1 MISLALEKRLWNAN
15 GELVSLPTDPENYL
29 SFCELV
35 EVSANPHTKCWFT
48 FVLQDLSEEENFHSP
63 DGDVPLI
70 KMRKLIKNNLSKEYV
85 TSVQM
90 EIRALENI
98 EMVMFRI
105 ATTKITKKKENDEAR
120 LLKAKP
126 TFLAYFP
133 GEPYF
138 YADSAKP
145 NAERCNALMEVLKC
159 SAYDDI
165 PLNGRHLES
174 LRQLR
179 QNRDEP
185 EEIEN
190 DPWEDNDEH
199 MPKLNHF
206 SVKAVKSISKVK
218 KFKNIYIF

>member
-1 MISLALEKRLWNAN
+1 MISLALEKRLRNSN

-48 FVLQDLSEEENFHSP
+48 FVLQDLSEEENFHMAE
-63 DGDVPLI
+63 GDVPLI
-70 KMRKLIKNNLSKEYV
+70 KMRKLIKNKLSKEYL

-105 ATTKITKKKENDEAR
+105 MTTFKTKKTENDETR
-120 LLKAKP
+120 LLKGKP

-138 YADSAKP
+138 YANSATPK
-145 NAERCNALMEVLKC
+145 AEHCNALMEVLKC
-159 SAYDDI
+159 SAYADI
-165 PLNGRHLES
+165 PLSGRHLES

-190 DPWEDNDEH
+190 DLWEDNDEH

-206 SVKAVKSISKVK
+206 SAKAVKSISNVR
-218 KFKNIYIF
+218 F

>member
-1 MISLALEKRLWNAN
+1 MISLALEKRLWNSN

-35 EVSANPHTKCWFT
+35 EVSANPHIKCWFT
-48 FVLQDLSEEENFHSP
+48 FVLKDLSEEENFHSP

-105 ATTKITKKKENDEAR
+105 ATTKKTKKKENDEAR

-145 NAERCNALMEVLKC
+145 NAERCDALMEVLKC

-190 DPWEDNDEH
+190 DLWEDNDEH

-206 SVKAVKSISKVK
+206 SVKAVKSISKV
-218 KFKNIYIF
+218 